1 MNNLPHASPQPARL
15 TGVDRFGVI
24 PWILLFVA
32 IIAGAV
38 VAVIAWTVA
47 ERFLTII
54 ILLLAGFLISY
65 LLGPLMDRLERGG
78 VPRVLAIL
86 LVYIIVLGA
95 LAIGIT
101 LLVGPLTAQLQGL
114 TKTLPVLL
122 SAQAGKQ
129 TGLDRFFA
137 QHGIHVT
144 VAGLRGQVVGY
155 VTGAG
160 TTLLNSTLGVV
171 LGLVNLATDAALVLV
186 IAFYVLLDGRAMH
199 NRIVAVLP
207 TASRQRWFFVEAA
220 LTSVVGG
227 YIRGQLIVAATV
239 GSAAGLGCWAL
250 GVHYPLVIGVL
261 AFIFELIPLIG
272 PVLGMIPAVVIALFQ
287 PLPLAVWVV
296 VFFIALQQVESN
308 LIVPRVSGHAVGLHP
323 LGALLALLA
332 GVELGGLGGALI
344 GVPVVGVLWV
354 MAMALYADA
363 TGQSR
368 LLAARPRRN
377 RYAALAQGVLARR
390 RGRAGAAAG
399 TAAGTPAPVALA
411 SVPEPQTIQNERLA
425 TIAVAQEQ
433 LIEQFEA
440 DQATQAAT
448 DHVAA
453 TKPEPSDTSSAGPND
468 LQAPTAI

>member
-1 MNNLPHASPQPARL
+1 
-15 TGVDRFGVI
+15 
-24 PWILLFVA
+24 
-32 IIAGAV
+32 
-38 VAVIAWTVA
+38 
-47 ERFLTII
+47 
-54 ILLLAGFLISY
+54 
-65 LLGPLMDRLERGG
+65 
-78 VPRVLAIL
+78 
-86 LVYIIVLGA
+86 
-95 LAIGIT
+95 
-101 LLVGPLTAQLQGL
+101 
-114 TKTLPVLL
+114 
-122 SAQAGKQ
+122 
-129 TGLDRFFA
+129 
-137 QHGIHVT
+137 
-144 VAGLRGQVVGY
+144 
-155 VTGAG
+155 
-160 TTLLNSTLGVV
+160 
-171 LGLVNLATDAALVLV
+171 
-186 IAFYVLLDGRAMH
+186 
-199 NRIVAVLP
+199 
-207 TASRQRWFFVEAA
+207 
-220 LTSVVGG
+220 
-227 YIRGQLIVAATV
+227 
-239 GSAAGLGCWAL
+239 
-250 GVHYPLVIGVL
+250 
-261 AFIFELIPLIG
+261 
-272 PVLGMIPAVVIALFQ
+272 
-287 PLPLAVWVV
+287 
-296 VFFIALQQVESN
+296 
-308 LIVPRVSGHAVGLHP
+308 VGLHP

>member
-250 GVHYPLVIGVL
+250 GVNYPLVIG
-261 AFIFELIPLIG
+261 
-272 PVLGMIPAVVIALFQ
+272 VLGMIPAVVIALFQ

>member
-1 MNNLPHASPQPARL
+1 MNVPRPSEPVNKL
-15 TGVDRFGVI
+15 DRFGVI

-38 VAVIAWTVA
+38 VAVIVWTVA
-47 ERFLTII
+47 ARFLNII
-54 ILLLAGFLISY
+54 ILLLAGFLIAF

-86 LVYIIVLGA
+86 LVYVLVLGA
-95 LAIGIT
+95 LATGVT

-114 TKTLPVLL
+114 TKTLPLLL
-122 SAQAGKQ
+122 SEQAGKQ

-171 LGLVNLATDAALVLV
+171 LV
-186 IAFYVLLDGRAMH
+186 IAFYFLLDGRAMH

-207 TASRQRWFFVEAA
+207 TAGRQRWFFVEAA

-227 YIRGQLIVAATV
+227 YIRGQLIVAVTV

-250 GVHYPLVIGVL
+250 GVNYPLVIGVL

-296 VFFIALQQVESN
+296 VFFIVLQQVESN

-332 GVELGGLGGALI
+332 GVEIGGLGGALI

-368 LLAARPRRN
+368 LLAVRPRRN

-399 TAAGTPAPVALA
+399 TPAPVVLA

-425 TIAVAQEQ
+425 TIAEAQEQ

-448 DHVAA
+448 DQVAA
-453 TKPEPSDTSSAGPND
+453 TRPEVADTSVAGPND

>member
-1 MNNLPHASPQPARL
+1 M
-15 TGVDRFGVI
+15 
-24 PWILLFVA
+24 
-32 IIAGAV
+32 
-38 VAVIAWTVA
+38 
-47 ERFLTII
+47 
-54 ILLLAGFLISY
+54 
-65 LLGPLMDRLERGG
+65 
-78 VPRVLAIL
+78 
-86 LVYIIVLGA
+86 
-95 LAIGIT
+95 
-101 LLVGPLTAQLQGL
+101 
-114 TKTLPVLL
+114 
-122 SAQAGKQ
+122 
-129 TGLDRFFA
+129 
-137 QHGIHVT
+137 
-144 VAGLRGQVVGY
+144 
-155 VTGAG
+155 
-160 TTLLNSTLGVV
+160 
-171 LGLVNLATDAALVLV
+171 
-186 IAFYVLLDGRAMH
+186 
-199 NRIVAVLP
+199 
-207 TASRQRWFFVEAA
+207 
-220 LTSVVGG
+220 
-227 YIRGQLIVAATV
+227 

-250 GVHYPLVIGVL
+250 GVNYPLVIGVL

-354 MAMALYADA
+354 MTMALYADA

-368 LLAARPRRN
+368 LLAERPRRN
-377 RYAALAQGVLARR
+377 RYAALAQGVLACR

-399 TAAGTPAPVALA
+399 TPAPVALV

-453 TKPEPSDTSSAGPND
+453 TRLEAADSVAGPND